1 MKVILFNFF
10 FLLYTCKVFFIN
22 LIFLGILREENEKR
36 NKYKIDDCRRTHNYD
51 QFICTFLTMLA
62 QKGILADLVQQHLGA
77 QKKNTSAQQSLS
89 VQSQST
95 NQTQVKSKTNKTS
108 SKSSS
113 ASTST
118 TRLRTKRKTTT
129 KKGRKS

>member
-1 MKVILFNFF
+1 VKVIEL
-10 FLLYTCKVFFIN
+10 KPN
-22 LIFLGILREENEKR
+22 LINILIYLLFLGILREENEKR

-62 QKGILADLVQQHLGA
+62 QKGILADLVQQHLGT
-77 QKKNTSAQQSLS
+77 QKKNNSAQLSLS

-95 NQTQVKSKTNKTS
+95 NQTQLKSKTNKTNL
-108 SKSSS
+108 KSNTT
-113 ASTST
+113 STT
-118 TRLRTKRKTTT
+118 TRLRTKLKTTT

>member
-1 MKVILFNFF
+1 M
-10 FLLYTCKVFFIN
+10 
-22 LIFLGILREENEKR
+22 FLGILKEENEKR
-36 NKYKIDDCRRTHNYD
+36 SKYKIDDCRRTHNYD

-62 QKGILADLVQQHLGA
+62 QKGILADLVQQHLGT
-77 QKKNTSAQQSLS
+77 QKKTTTVPLSVS

-95 NQTQVKSKTNKTS
+95 NQTQMKSKTSKTN

-113 ASTST
+113 TST
-118 TRLRTKRKTTT
+118 ATRLRTKRKTAT